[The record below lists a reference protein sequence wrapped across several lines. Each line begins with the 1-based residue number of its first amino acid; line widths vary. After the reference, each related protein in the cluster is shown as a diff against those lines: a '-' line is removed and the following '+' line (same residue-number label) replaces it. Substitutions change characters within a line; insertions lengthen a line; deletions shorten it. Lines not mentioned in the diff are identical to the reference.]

1 MMLDTT
7 TPLLWPELG
16 EVYQRL
22 LPWGWTILRAVVG
35 LALVPHGLRLFY
47 GFFKGTGSRLSNF
60 TELTGMLQSQ
70 GYRPARLCGTLIWSA
85 EFVAGPLLVLGLFTR
100 PAALVCCLFL
110 LVSAWEHARMDG
122 YFWNRLGL
130 EYPLVWAAG
139 TLPFLFGGGGPFSLD
154 RQLLGWQ
161 F

>member
-1 MMLDTT
+1 MPDFS

-16 EVYQRL
+16 EVYRGL
-22 LPWGWTILRAVVG
+22 TPWAWAVLRAVVG

-47 GFFKGTGSRLSNF
+47 GCFKGTGSKLSNF
-60 TELTGMLQSQ
+60 TQLRGMLHAQ
-70 GYRPARLCGTLIWSA
+70 GYRPAFLWGALIWAA

-100 PAALVCCLFL
+100 PAAFVCCLFL
-110 LVSAWEHARMDG
+110 LVSAYEHARMDG
-122 YFWNRLGL
+122 YFWNKLGL

-139 TLPFLFGGGGPFSLD
+139 ALPFIFAGGGLVSLD
-154 RQLLGWQ
+154 HVLLGWQ

>member
-1 MMLDTT
+1 MLDST

-16 EVYQRL
+16 EVYRML
-22 LPWGWTILRAVVG
+22 MPWGWAVLRALVG

-47 GFFKGTGSRLSNF
+47 GFFKGTGSKLSSF
-60 TELTGMLQSQ
+60 SQLTGMLHAQ
-70 GYRPARLCGTLIWSA
+70 GYRPARLWGVLIWGA

-100 PAALVCCLFL
+100 PSALVACLFL

-122 YFWNRLGL
+122 YFWNKLGL

-139 TLPFLFGGGGPFSLD
+139 ALPFIFAGGGPLSLD
-154 RQLLGWQ
+154 HWLLGWE